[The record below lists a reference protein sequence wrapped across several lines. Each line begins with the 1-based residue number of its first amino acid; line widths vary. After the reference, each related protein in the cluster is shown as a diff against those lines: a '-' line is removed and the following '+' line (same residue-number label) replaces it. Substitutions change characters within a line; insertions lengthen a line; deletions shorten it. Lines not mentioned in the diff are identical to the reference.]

1 VPQVI
6 GRDDELAAADEFL
19 ERARQ
24 RFAGFL
30 IEGEPGIGKTTVW
43 REIVAQAERQGFLVL
58 SCRPAEA
65 EAKLSFSALSDL
77 FESVPSEVYE
87 SLETPRRRALDIA
100 LLRRDPG
107 RARLDRRAV
116 AAAVRSLLTILAFER
131 PVVIGVDDVQWL
143 DGGSAGVLEFAI
155 RRLGREPIG
164 LVASRRRREPARLE
178 LEGVLPS
185 GSLTRLRL
193 GPLTVAGLHHLLKER
208 LGDAPSR
215 STLIRIHQASG
226 GNPLFA
232 LEVARLLAD
241 AGTPPAAEPLP
252 VPSDVRELIRRRV
265 ARLPRPTR
273 EVLLAA
279 ATLSDPG
286 DEVVRAALGRAVV
299 ADLEPAERQQI
310 AVLERGAIAFTHPLF
325 AGAIYS
331 SATAAERRAMHRRLA
346 ETVASSE
353 ARARHLALAAEGCHE
368 TAAAAAHAAA
378 DEAAARGAPAAAA
391 ELAELALGLTE
402 PGSEAYGLRLVDLAA
417 YLHAAGETERAC
429 SLLETISFS
438 RSWPPALQASAVEL
452 LGGLMSYTKGP
463 AAMVEVG
470 ERALREPLPAQPRAA
485 GHLAVSYGAGFA
497 DAERSLHQAEAAL
510 ELLQPLGDEVDPALL
525 ASALTLRARAGAV
538 LGHGLDRD
546 VVDRVLTLEARLPR
560 GGDSWA
566 GAFGGW
572 LRWVDDV
579 EGSRRMLERVAE
591 EAAETGHEPRLVV
604 ASIQLALTE
613 CLAGNLRLARAY
625 AARAVTISEELEAG
639 ELAAM
644 AAEALALAEAN
655 LGHPE
660 KVHELLGAAGHR
672 RRSRGVLGLL
682 ELSLANY
689 AAADAH
695 LRAALELFEQARFRE
710 PGIDRF
716 HADAAEAAVAL
727 GDLGRA
733 EVIADYLEVHGRRTG
748 RRWSLATGARV
759 RALIAA
765 ARGDLQAGLAACE
778 RALGHHDRLPM
789 PVEQARTLLVKGVI
803 ERRARKRGKA
813 RESLEDAL
821 GILERC
827 GARLWAERARTEL
840 ERLGLRRGSR
850 DELTENERR
859 VAELA
864 ASGLTNRE
872 VAAALYMTPKTVEA
886 NLSRVYRKLAIAS
899 RAELGARMGERTQT

>member
-1 VPQVI
+1 MPQII
-6 GRDDELAAADEFL
+6 GRDDELAAADEFV
-19 ERARQ
+19 ERARE

-30 IEGEPGIGKTTVW
+30 VEGEPGIGKTTVW

-58 SCRPAEA
+58 SCRPADA

-77 FESVPSEVYE
+77 FEGVPSEAYE

-100 LLRRDPG
+100 LLRRHPG

-116 AAAVRSLLTILAFER
+116 AAAARSLLKILASER
-131 PVVIGVDDVQWL
+131 PVLVGVDDLQWL
-143 DGGSAGVLEFAI
+143 DAGSAGVLEFAI
-155 RRLGREPIG
+155 RRLGPEPIG

-178 LEGVLPS
+178 LDTLVPS
-185 GSLTRLRL
+185 ESLVRLTL
-193 GPLTVAGLHHLLKER
+193 GPLSVAGLHQLLKER
-208 LGDAPSR
+208 LGEAPSR

-241 AGTPPAAEPLP
+241 AGAPPAGEPLP

-286 DEVVRAALGRAVV
+286 EEVVRAALGRAVV

-310 AVLERGAIAFTHPLF
+310 AVLERGAIAFTHPLY

-353 ARARHLALAAEGCHE
+353 ARARHLALAAEGRDE
-368 TAAAAAHAAA
+368 TAATAAHAAA
-378 DEAAARGAPAAAA
+378 GEAAARGAPAAAA
-391 ELAELALGLTE
+391 ELVELALGLTE
-402 PGSEAYGLRLVDLAA
+402 PESDAYGLRLIDLAG

-429 SLLETISFS
+429 GMLEAVTF
-438 RSWPPALQASAVEL
+438 RGWPPALKAGAVHL
-452 LGGLMSYTKGP
+452 LGELTWYTKGP
-463 AAMVEVG
+463 AAMVEFG

-485 GHLAVSYGAGFA
+485 AHLAISYGAGFG
-497 DAERSLHQAEAAL
+497 DAERSLEQAEAAL
-510 ELLQPLGDEVDPALL
+510 ALLRPLGDEVDPALL
-525 ASALTLRARAGAV
+525 ASALTDRARANAL
-538 LGHGLDRD
+538 LGQGLDRD
-546 VVDRVLTLEARLPR
+546 VVDRVLTLDVRLPR
-560 GGDSWA
+560 REGAA

-579 EGSRRMLERVAE
+579 EASRRMLERLLE
-591 EAAETGHEPRLVV
+591 EAAETGHEPQLVGT
-604 ASIQLALTE
+604 AIQLALTE
-613 CLAGNLRLARAY
+613 CLAGNLTLARAY
-625 AARAVTISEELEAG
+625 AVRALTISGELEAG

-644 AAEALALAEAN
+644 AAEALALVEATA
-655 LGHPE
+655 GDAA
-660 KVHELLGAAGHR
+660 KVHELLGAGGQR
-672 RRSRGVLGLL
+672 QRSRAVLGLL

-689 AAADAH
+689 AAADIH
-695 LRAALELFEQARFRE
+695 FRAALELFERARFRE

-727 GDLGRA
+727 GDVGRA
-733 EVIADYLEVHGRRTG
+733 KLVADYLEVHGRRTG

-765 ARGDLQAGLAACE
+765 AGGDLQAGIEACH
-778 RALGHHDRLPM
+778 RALAHHDRLPM
-789 PVEQARTLLVKGVI
+789 PVEEARTLLVKGVI

-813 RESLEDAL
+813 RESLEEAL
-821 GILERC
+821 AILDRC
-827 GARLWAERARTEL
+827 GARLWAQRARAEL
-840 ERLGLRRGSR
+840 ERIGLKRGSR

-872 VAAALYMTPKTVEA
+872 VAAALYMSPKTVEA

-899 RAELGARMGERTQT
+899 RAELGARLGERPET